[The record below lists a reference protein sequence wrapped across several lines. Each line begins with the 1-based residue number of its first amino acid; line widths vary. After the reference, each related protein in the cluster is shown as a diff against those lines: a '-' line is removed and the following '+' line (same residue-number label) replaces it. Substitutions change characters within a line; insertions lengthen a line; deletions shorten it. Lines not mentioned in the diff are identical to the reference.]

1 MVAPFARTYS
11 VASGPI
17 NGGRFPGGLMA
28 GVVALGDA
36 SPAGSFSMN
45 QSAMAGAVALDDL
58 SPSGSFEKSLA
69 AETALIGDS
78 LTTHLLGYNWSPFFW
93 INGIAAR
100 GGQKLIANAGV
111 AGDTVSNMNSRV
123 DNAYTNAS
131 PGLSGLGTLGVV
143 YFRGGTNDARAGTSI
158 ASLSST
164 YTTLLN
170 KIKAYCSRV
179 VILSV
184 PPIGPSESSYST
196 KNALTQDYNTWLA
209 DFAAANSSGFTFVD
223 DSANLR
229 DGTGAQLSGYFN
241 SDGIHNA
248 GRATYKE
255 GIDAAASLST
265 LFSGYTSP
273 VSSDAADMYP
283 AQPQWNDNHVMAGTG
298 GSAGSGWTGSVANGY
313 SIGSNGSG
321 IGGTLSK
328 EAADGGDSNATPWQR
343 VKPTSVARTGAGES
357 IRITKALTG
366 RTVTTSDPGTL
377 DMVVELRFN
386 SFDTNYFSV
395 FRLWVQGNTGAAVS
409 VDLDLKMGG
418 EVITHGSVVH
428 RIALPRP
435 TATAQS
441 SLTLYWDCLIS
452 ANNTG
457 AMGSFDF
464 RCLTVRG

>member
-1 MVAPFARTYS
+1 MASPRTESYTA
-11 VASGPI
+11 ASGSGVY
-17 NGGRFPGGLMA
+17 GGRF
-28 GVVALGDA
+28 
-36 SPAGSFSMN
+36 
-45 QSAMAGAVALDDL
+45 QALDA
-58 SPSGSFEKSLA
+58 G
-69 AETALIGDS
+69 TALIGDS

-111 AGDTVSNMNSRV
+111 AGETVGNMLSRV

-131 PGLSGLGTLGVV
+131 PGLAGLGTLGVI
-143 YFRGGTNDARAGTSI
+143 YFRGGTNDARAGTSA
-158 ASLSST
+158 ASLASN
-164 YTTLLN
+164 YTSLLN
-170 KIKAYCSRV
+170 KIKGYCSRV

-184 PPIGPSESSYST
+184 PPIGASESSYAT
-196 KNALTQDYNTWLA
+196 KNALTQDYNAWLSS
-209 DFAAANSSGFTFVD
+209 FAAANPSSFTFVD

-229 DGTGAQLSGYFN
+229 DGSGAQLAGYFN
-241 SDGIHNA
+241 ADGIHNA

-255 GIDAAASLST
+255 GIDAAAALTT

-273 VSSDAADMYP
+273 VSSDAADVYP
-283 AQPQWNDNHVMAGTG
+283 AQPQWNGNHVMAGTG
-298 GSAGSGWTGSVANGY
+298 GTAGSGWSGSVADGY

-328 EAADGGDSNATPWQR
+328 VAADGGDSNATPWQR
-343 VKPTSVARTGAGES
+343 VTPTSVARTGAGES
-357 IRITKALTG
+357 IRITKSLTG
-366 RTVTTSDPGTL
+366 RTVTTSDPASL

-386 SFDTNYFSV
+386 SFNTNYFST
-395 FRLWVQGNTGAAVS
+395 FRIWVQGNTGAAVS

-418 EVITHGSVVH
+418 EIITHDSVVL

-457 AMGSFDF
+457 SMGSFDF